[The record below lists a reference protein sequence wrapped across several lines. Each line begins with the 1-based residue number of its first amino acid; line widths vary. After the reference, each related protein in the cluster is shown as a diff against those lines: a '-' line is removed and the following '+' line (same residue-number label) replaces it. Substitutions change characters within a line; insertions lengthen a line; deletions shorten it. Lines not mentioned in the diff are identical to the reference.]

1 LKLALVTT
9 PWNSASR
16 AGAIARELVRHL
28 ADTEQI
34 EVFVERGREGG
45 DYFGWKA
52 RSASALVPRE
62 HDHVLHFV
70 ADEPECAFVLPLVR
84 ELGGCAVLLDWELAA
99 AARAAYPELAA
110 SGLRGVIRALREGG
124 FDEARRYAKSRGG
137 DRPAS
142 ISLNRSIVRF
152 ADSFFAPS
160 ESLRE
165 LILDS
170 RNAPTPVGVLDF
182 ASANWP
188 DLAHAVRE
196 QLERFPPPRTAR
208 KGLLLRRV
216 REELRRG

>member
-1 LKLALVTT
+1 
-9 PWNSASR
+9 
-16 AGAIARELVRHL
+16 
-28 ADTEQI
+28 
-34 EVFVERGREGG
+34 
-45 DYFGWKA
+45 
-52 RSASALVPRE
+52 
-62 HDHVLHFV
+62 
-70 ADEPECAFVLPLVR
+70 VR